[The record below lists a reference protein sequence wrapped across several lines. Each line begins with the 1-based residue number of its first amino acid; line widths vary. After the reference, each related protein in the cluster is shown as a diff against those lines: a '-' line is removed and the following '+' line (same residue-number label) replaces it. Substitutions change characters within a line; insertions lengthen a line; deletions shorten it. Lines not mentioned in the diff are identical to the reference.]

1 MTRHESSRRSLSR
14 FFVMLLSLS
23 LLTTG
28 ANAATEISPGVLYQ
42 PGTRLQVSSL
52 GLELTVPDNWQA
64 LLPQGSEAL
73 VMEPIGPVARMIVTA
88 VPGSSPESVSQMM
101 SQAQALDAMTQLVPS
116 GKLKQKNGIYSQRFE
131 IRGQNPQNLVAS
143 AFARLGSNQTA
154 LFVVT
159 LEPAQQNLLQKL
171 GRQFLRAASFTTP
184 QAAAQTQAQPGASID
199 WDRELRGRSLRYLK
213 TDGGLSVDKRMN
225 LCSDGSFYYS
235 DNDSYLSSDAISNFS
250 GYSQSSQ
257 AGRWQIAGNQISLSW
272 NDGSQSRFTLSRRY
286 VEEWGEWGTFV
297 DEQRWFNVN
306 NEVCN

>member
-73 VMEPIGPVARMIVTA
+73 VIEPIGQVARLIVTA
-88 VPGSSPESVSQMM
+88 VPGSSPESVSHMM